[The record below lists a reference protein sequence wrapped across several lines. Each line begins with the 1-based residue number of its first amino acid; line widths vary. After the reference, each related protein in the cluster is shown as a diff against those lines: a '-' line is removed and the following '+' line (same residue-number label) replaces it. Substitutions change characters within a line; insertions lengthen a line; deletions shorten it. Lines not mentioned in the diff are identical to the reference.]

1 MFFIAL
7 KNSPLVNLIFH
18 RGQTLRETFCVGRY
32 NFTLYQK
39 LQHIDVCRYVVRLGN
54 LQYYFSFLGID
65 SVVERDTNSNVN
77 FIHVVWRNIEAQY
90 AFRRHAITILPDQDG
105 FTIRLPRI
113 PQYDVPIG
121 GWTFSYGCTICSGV
135 DRDQVHPLT
144 DCIPPAE
151 ACSFNICIRR
161 PLSLKTLSFHAY
173 FTLVHN
179 TEQFG
184 LTQFVTYSEYRA
196 ACSLGRVD
204 IEQRLTSEFPAV
216 TLMHTFTSCPS
227 RPCHATCSP
236 EQA

>member
-1 MFFIAL
+1 M
-7 KNSPLVNLIFH
+7 
-18 RGQTLRETFCVGRY
+18 
-32 NFTLYQK
+32 
-39 LQHIDVCRYVVRLGN
+39 
-54 LQYYFSFLGID
+54 
-65 SVVERDTNSNVN
+65 ERDTNSNVN

-161 PLSLKTLSFHAY
+161 PLSLKTLFSMPTLPCCAIPSNSGWRSSLLIQSTVLHAAWVASI
-173 FTLVHN
+173 LSS
-179 TEQFG
+179 G
-184 LTQFVTYSEYRA
+184 
-196 ACSLGRVD
+196 SLPNF
-204 IEQRLTSEFPAV
+204 LPS
-216 TLMHTFTSCPS
+216 HSCIPS
-227 RPCHATCSP
+227 RPVRAVLVTLHVPPNKHRFAPRQVNLSLARKRSRLCAQTETSVGVVSVTSYCFLSRLPVSRATGGRCPWLYSKLRP
-236 EQA
+236 LPYSKY